1 MNISRFL
8 TMRYLADKLA
18 NLFAKNATLRR
29 QFDSHLYASDNH
41 VLIDLADTGKEVDQA
56 DSLTRVQDAENRHDR
71 EVAAAIGNGHAIGSP
86 LAQRQRKDRALN
98 NVHESHAVSL
108 IAAKITASSS
118 SGKTQMPAARPNH

>member
-1 MNISRFL
+1 LRQQYPAGVITRPSQLQLAGIHRKWVLGGKVNISRFL

-56 DSLTRVQDAENRHDR
+56 DSLARVQDAENRNDR
-71 EVAAAIGNGHAIGSP
+71 EVAAAIGNGRAIGLP
-86 LAQRQRKDRALN
+86 LA
-98 NVHESHAVSL
+98 
-108 IAAKITASSS
+108 
-118 SGKTQMPAARPNH
+118 